1 MKIAIVEDNKMY
13 ADTLKKYIENYAKE
27 NNLNIAITFF
37 LNGEKFIYDFK
48 SDYDIIFMDIEM
60 PIMDGIE
67 ASNKVREIDLETI
80 IIFISNYTQYAI
92 KGYSVNALDYLTKPL
107 DYAVLKNTMNKA
119 IKKLQSKQHKTIV
132 IQSSI
137 DTYRIDIDEITYID
151 VYNHRVFFHTT
162 NNTYDMRG
170 ALQEVEKKLPQ
181 NQFIKCNSG
190 IIVNLKYVNKIN
202 KEDCMVGGDI
212 IKISR
217 RKRSEFLLA
226 VAQYISF
233 GTLKK

>member
-1 MKIAIVEDNKMY
+1 MIKIAIVEDEIEMSS
-13 ADTLKKYIENYAKE
+13 DLKKHIEMFFNQHDKK
-27 NNLNIAITFF
+27 ITIDIFDNAVKF
-37 LNGEKFIYDFK
+37 LDKYKSKYDLV
-48 SDYDIIFMDIEM
+48 FMDINL
-60 PIMDGIE
+60 PYMDGIE

-170 ALQEVEKKLPQ
+170 ALQEVEKKLPK

-190 IIVNLKYVNKIN
+190 IIVNLKYVTGILKDSLIVFNQELPIAR
-202 KEDCMVGGDI
+202 
-212 IKISR
+212 SR
-217 RKRSEFLLA
+217 KKHVLDSLTK
-226 VAQYISF
+226 YIE
-233 GTLKK
+233 

>member
-27 NNLNIAITFF
+27 NNLNIAIATF

-67 ASNKVREIDLETI
+67 ASNRVREIDLETI

-162 NNTYDMRG
+162 NNTYEMRG
-170 ALQEVEKKLPQ
+170 ALQDVEKKLPQ

-190 IIVNLKYVNKIN
+190 IIVNLKYVTGILKDSLIVFNQELPIAR
-202 KEDCMVGGDI
+202 
-212 IKISR
+212 SR
-217 RKRSEFLLA
+217 KKHVLDSLTK
-226 VAQYISF
+226 YIE
-233 GTLKK
+233 

>member
-27 NNLNIAITFF
+27 NNLNIAITIF

-48 SDYDIIFMDIEM
+48 SNYDIIFMDIEM

-119 IKKLQSKQHKTIV
+119 IKKLQSKQHKAIV

-170 ALQEVEKKLPQ
+170 AIQEVEKKLPQ

-190 IIVNLKYVNKIN
+190 IIVNLKYVTEIDNQNVYIDDISLALSRPRKKDFIHSFN
-202 KEDCMVGGDI
+202 EYLAKGGI
-212 IKISR
+212 
-217 RKRSEFLLA
+217 L
-226 VAQYISF
+226 
-233 GTLKK
+233 

>member
-1 MKIAIVEDNKMY
+1 MKIAIVEDNNEY
-13 ADTLKKYIENYAKE
+13 AKSLQSYIEDYAKE
-27 NNLNIAITFF
+27 NKLNIAINHFI
-37 LNGEKFIYDFK
+37 NGERFVNDFK

-60 PIMDGIE
+60 PMMDGIE
-67 ASNKVREIDLETI
+67 ASNKIREIDLECI
-80 IIFISNYTQYAI
+80 IIFISNYMQYAI

-170 ALQEVEKKLPQ
+170 ALQDVEKKLPQ

-190 IIVNLKYVNKIN
+190 IIVNLKYVTGILKDSLIVFNQELPIAR
-202 KEDCMVGGDI
+202 
-212 IKISR
+212 SR
-217 RKRSEFLLA
+217 KKHVLDSLTK
-226 VAQYISF
+226 YIE
-233 GTLKK
+233 